1 VDTLDEAIAFVN
13 RGEKPLALYAFT
25 NSDLTRRK
33 LLTRTASG
41 AVGFNVPMAHI
52 DVPGLPFGGVGQSG
66 LGAYHGKASIET
78 FSHAKSVLDKPLA
91 PDTMRV
97 VYPPFTALKE
107 QVLRRLR

>member
-1 VDTLDEAIAFVN
+1 
-13 RGEKPLALYAFT
+13 
-25 NSDLTRRK
+25 
-33 LLTRTASG
+33 LTRTASG